1 MKQIILPT
9 ILEFTRL
16 VIDSFMKENSLAQKG
31 NQVPNTEGQPK
42 NLKFSQSLTTR
53 QTDRHTHTHTHTH
66 TYTHTHKH
74 THTQPSQKN
83 IFLGGGQYMP
93 WKRRIQIQTTQN
105 LLVQGT
111 KSEKLQ
117 KLQSESFYFFAGD
130 AYLLFFIQGVFKTY
144 LKKVTPTCSANFH
157 PKT

>member
-53 QTDRHTHTHTHTH
+53 QTDTHTHTHIHTHTHTHIALTKKYISGWGVVYAMEKKD
-66 TYTHTHKH
+66 TNTDYPKLV
-74 THTQPSQKN
+74 SLGDQK
-83 IFLGGGQYMP
+83 
-93 WKRRIQIQTTQN
+93 
-105 LLVQGT
+105 
-111 KSEKLQ
+111 
-117 KLQSESFYFFAGD
+117 
-130 AYLLFFIQGVFKTY
+130 
-144 LKKVTPTCSANFH
+144 
-157 PKT
+157 